1 MSKYVAFSIDNVMD
15 PMVCIQFKGWWENQ
29 VRINNVQGNLVQCV
43 GKYKDEIEYSFLCLT
58 EDFDLIW
65 DDGWVENQ
73 ESVLLF
79 SENNNQ
85 AATLRYLQEQRPD
98 EVVGHLQYVDKQRAL
113 ANPDGWSYRPDLD
126 KYWIITVTQDE
137 LKRRAAYEAWQLLDT
152 RPFIGVDHVRD
163 ALAKAFG
170 FDRTKRAV
178 DFHMNTVPDG
188 TAFTITEKEH
198 AAS

>member
-15 PMVCIQFKGWWENQ
+15 PMVCIQFKGWWEKQ
-29 VRINNVQGNLVQCV
+29 VRNTNVQGNLVQCV

-58 EDFDLIW
+58 EDFAVVKDC
-65 DDGWVENQ
+65 GWVQNQ

-85 AATLRYLQEQRPD
+85 VATLEYADGRPD

-137 LKRRAAYEAWQLLDT
+137 LKRRAAYDAWKLLDAMQYPT
-152 RPFIGVDHVRD
+152 FNAHKV
-163 ALAKAFG
+163 AAKSLEDAFG
-170 FDRTKRAV
+170 FSRTKRAV
-178 DFHMNTVPDG
+178 DFHMNTTNDG
-188 TAFTITEKEH
+188 TAFTITAKE
-198 AAS
+198 S

>member
-15 PMVCIQFKGWWENQ
+15 PMVCIQFKGWWEKQ
-29 VRINNVQGNLVQCV
+29 VRNIIVQGNLVQCV

-58 EDFDLIW
+58 EDFDLVCEG
-65 DDGWVENQ
+65 GWVNNQ

-85 AATLRYLQEQRPD
+85 AATLRYFDGRPD

-137 LKRRAAYEAWQLLDT
+137 LKRRAAYEAWKTLDDLKYQL
-152 RPFIGVDHVRD
+152 GDHAVNAAAD
-163 ALAKAFG
+163 LAAAFG
-170 FDRTKRAV
+170 FSRIKRAV
-178 DFHMNTVPDG
+178 DFNMNTTPDG
-188 TAFTITEKEH
+188 TAFTITAKE
-198 AAS
+198 S

>member
-15 PMVCIQFKGWWENQ
+15 PMVCIQFKGWWKKQ
-29 VRINNVQGNLVQCV
+29 VQNFNVQGNLVQCV

-58 EDFDLIW
+58 ADFDLIQQA
-65 DDGWVENQ
+65 GWVLKQ

-85 AATLRYLQEQRPD
+85 AATLRYLDGSPD

-170 FDRTKRAV
+170 FARTKRAV
-178 DFHMNTVPDG
+178 DFHMNTSADG

-198 AAS
+198 ADS

>member
-15 PMVCIQFKGWWENQ
+15 PMVCIQFKGWWEKQ
-29 VRINNVQGNLVQCV
+29 VRNIIVQGNLVQCV

-65 DDGWVENQ
+65 EAGWVKNQ
-73 ESVLLF
+73 ESILMV

-85 AATLRYLQEQRPD
+85 AATLRYLDGSPD

-137 LKRRAAYEAWQLLDT
+137 LKRRAAYEAWKKLDT
-152 RPFIGVDHVRD
+152 IGYD
-163 ALAKAFG
+163 AWAKPLADAFG

-178 DFHMNTVPDG
+178 DFHMNTSADG

>member
-15 PMVCIQFKGWWENQ
+15 PMVCIQFKGWWEKQ
-29 VRINNVQGNLVQCV
+29 VRNIIVQGNLVQCV

-58 EDFDLIW
+58 EDFDLVCEG
-65 DDGWVENQ
+65 GWVQNQ

-85 AATLRYLQEQRPD
+85 AATLRYFDGRME
-98 EVVGHLQYVDKQRAL
+98 EVLGHLQYVDKQRAL

-137 LKRRAAYEAWQLLDT
+137 LKRRAAYDAWQLMCKH
-152 RPFIGVDHVRD
+152 FGGACSERD

-178 DFHMNTVPDG
+178 DFHMNTSADG

>member
-15 PMVCIQFKGWWENQ
+15 PMVCIQFKGWWDGMSRNLE
-29 VRINNVQGNLVQCV
+29 VLGNLVQCV

-58 EDFDLIW
+58 EDFDLIQQA
-65 DDGWVENQ
+65 GWVLKQ

-85 AATLRYLQEQRPD
+85 AATLRYLDGSPD

-137 LKRRAAYEAWQLLDT
+137 LKRRAAYEAWKTLDDLKYQL
-152 RPFIGVDHVRD
+152 GDHAVNAAAD
-163 ALAKAFG
+163 LAAAFG
-170 FDRTKRAV
+170 FSRIKRAV
-178 DFHMNTVPDG
+178 DFHMNTTADG
-188 TAFTITEKEH
+188 TAFTITAKE
-198 AAS
+198 S